1 MATKAGT
8 ATTEIHA
15 SQSNAGHA
23 DVGHSHAGHSHAGHS
38 HAGHSH
44 AGHSHAHG
52 PANYNAAFAIG
63 ISLNLAF
70 VVLEVIYGLRS
81 NSLAL
86 VADAGHNFGDVLGLG
101 LAWVAALLA
110 LRLPT
115 RKHTYGMR
123 RSSILA
129 ALGNAIFLLIT
140 VGAIAWEA
148 ILRIQHPDVVNSE
161 TVIWVAAL
169 GIAINLATALMF
181 FAGRKGD
188 LNIRG
193 AFLHM
198 AADAA
203 VSLGVVIAGVMI
215 GVTGWLWVDPVV
227 SLLIVAVITIGT
239 WSLLRESLHLAL
251 DAVPDSVELNAVE
264 AYLRS
269 LPDVTDVHD
278 LHIWGMSTTD
288 IALTA
293 HLVKPSVGDDDSMLI
308 GTCQELSRKFGI
320 GHATIQI
327 ERGEGPQECMQASA
341 DVI

>member
-1 MATKAGT
+1 MT
-8 ATTEIHA
+8 APSVVEAQH
-15 SQSNAGHA
+15 SHG
-23 DVGHSHAGHSHAGHS
+23 DHSHAGHSHAGHG

-44 AGHSHAHG
+44 SHG
-52 PANYNAAFAIG
+52 PANYNTAFAIG

-70 VVLEVIYGLRS
+70 VIMEVVYGLQS

-86 VADAGHNFGDVLGLG
+86 VADAGHNFGDVLGLA

-110 LRLPT
+110 MRLPT

-129 ALGNAIFLLIT
+129 ALANAIFLLIT

-148 ILRIQHPDVVNSE
+148 ILRFQNPDIVNSR

-169 GIAINLATALMF
+169 GIAINLGTALMF
-181 FAGRKGD
+181 VAGRKGD

-203 VSLGVVIAGVMI
+203 VSLGVVIAGVII

-227 SLLIVAVITIGT
+227 SLLIVVVITIGT
-239 WSLLRESLHLAL
+239 WALLRESLHLAL
-251 DAVPDSVELNAVE
+251 DAVPESVDLAEVE

-288 IALTA
+288 VALTA
-293 HLVKPSVGDDDSMLI
+293 HLVKPNAGDDDSMLI
-308 GTCQELSRKFGI
+308 GTCQELGKRFGI

-327 ERGEGPQECMQASA
+327 ERGHGPHECMQASA
-341 DVI
+341 EVV

>member
-1 MATKAGT
+1 MASPPVLQA
-8 ATTEIHA
+8 
-15 SQSNAGHA
+15 Q
-23 DVGHSHAGHSHAGHS
+23 HSHAGHSHAGHS

-44 AGHSHAHG
+44 SHG
-52 PANYNAAFAIG
+52 PANYNSAFAIG

-70 VVLEVIYGLRS
+70 VVLEVVFGLRS

-86 VADAGHNFGDVLGLG
+86 VADAGHNFGDVLGLA
-101 LAWVAALLA
+101 LAWVAAILA
-110 LRLPT
+110 MRLPT

-129 ALGNAIFLLIT
+129 ALANAIFLLIT

-148 ILRIQHPDVVNSE
+148 ILRFQSPDVVNSK
-161 TVIWVAAL
+161 TVVWVAAL

-181 FAGRKGD
+181 VAGRKGD

-203 VSLGVVIAGVMI
+203 VSLGVVIAGLII

-227 SLLIVAVITIGT
+227 SLMIVVVITLGT

-251 DAVPDSVELNAVE
+251 DAVPESVDLAKVE
-264 AYLRS
+264 EYLRAI
-269 LPDVTDVHD
+269 PDVADVHD

-288 IALTA
+288 VALTA
-293 HLVKPSVGDDDSMLI
+293 HLVKPSIGDDDSMLI
-308 GTCQELSRKFGI
+308 GTCQELQKRFGI
-320 GHATIQI
+320 CHATIQI
-327 ERGEGPQECMQASA
+327 ERGQGPHECMQASA
-341 DVI
+341 EVI

>member
-1 MATKAGT
+1 MG
-8 ATTEIHA
+8 
-15 SQSNAGHA
+15 SQPVVAPPQ
-23 DVGHSHAGHSHAGHS
+23 SHAGHS

-52 PANYNAAFAIG
+52 PGSYNSAFAIG

-70 VVLEVIYGLRS
+70 VVMEVIYGLRS

-86 VADAGHNFGDVLGLG
+86 VADAGHNFGDVLGLA
-101 LAWVAALLA
+101 LAWVAAILA

-129 ALGNAIFLLIT
+129 ALANAIFLLIT

-148 ILRIQHPDVVNSE
+148 IGRFQHPDIVNSQ
-161 TVIWVAAL
+161 TVIWVAAV

-198 AADAA
+198 ASDAA
-203 VSLGVVIAGVMI
+203 VSLGVVIAGVII
-215 GVTGWLWVDPVV
+215 GVTGWLWVDPIV
-227 SLLIVAVITIGT
+227 SLLIVAIITAGT

-251 DAVPDSVELNAVE
+251 DAVPASVELSSVE
-264 AYLRS
+264 AYLRA

-288 IALTA
+288 VALTA
-293 HLVKPSVGDDDSMLI
+293 HLVKPSVGDDDSLLI
-308 GTCQELSRKFGI
+308 GTCQELHNRFGI

-327 ERGEGPQECMQASA
+327 ERGHGPHECMQASA
-341 DVI
+341 EVI